1 MHKEVFDNIDLLI
14 KMANSPLNIDEINTE
29 LISLKKSIRKK
40 REEIEDLKSMM
51 DDTRYFNASNELVD
65 KNIEISL
72 KNNLKRLN
80 RKIKEI
86 EETLEN
92 KKNEE
97 SNLFNNIKTLQ
108 QKLSDNEKYL
118 QLLDQKVKDS
128 NNKEYYRNLKNKEE
142 ENIKYLENELKLK
155 EKNHEEVLKE
165 VELTSQGLKEN
176 EAKYNSDNDKLKDIL
191 DNLKNPNAYIDL
203 DLKSEDEKKLKGLEE
218 ELDTLEKRKIFLLT
232 DANMIGSDAKELIAE
247 NDISSALTKI
257 KELVTIVKSIPYM
270 NINNKAILD
279 EELEKKEMEREEL
292 STLIDNKKYDK
303 VDSDILANRISHINK
318 LLDKNSEKKDS
329 YNNKINEIDEYINTT
344 LGSTITSIEKEINDL
359 TDTINEYYEFLKSSN
374 NLKTKANLESALSK
388 KEKEKGILDD
398 ILASYKEELLS
409 LINETNNIKKVFIDP
424 LEKEEEKL
432 EKEKNNLNRLSM
444 LDLNSKDVIEE
455 EKDKN
460 KLKEI
465 NDEIRAIKNS
475 IKYDKNADEVYDSI
489 EMMLVN
495 FADEEDKSKDFK
507 EPELV
512 IPNLDIDVLGKE
524 EEKAPEI
531 LEPLILED
539 EIESPSLSEPEL
551 LKVVD
556 MIPVETVEEA

>member
-303 VDSDILANRISHINK
+303 VDSDTLANRISHINK

-398 ILASYKEELLS
+398 ILVSYKEELLN

-432 EKEKNNLNRLSM
+432 EKEKNNLNRLSI

-465 NDEIRAIKNS
+465 NEEIRAIKNS

-495 FADEEDKSKDFK
+495 FADEEDKNHDFK

-512 IPNLDIDVLGKE
+512 IPDLNIDVLAA
-524 EEKAPEI
+524 EEKKEPEI

-539 EIESPSLSEPEL
+539 EIESPSLSEPEF

-556 MIPVETVEEA
+556 MIPVETVEEP

>member
-218 ELDTLEKRKIFLLT
+218 ELDALEKRKIFLLT

-303 VDSDILANRISHINK
+303 VDSDTLANRISHINK